1 MAQSAV
7 FGAGCFWHVEEAFR
21 NVRGVL
27 NTTAGYSG
35 GNVKDPTYRDVCS
48 GRTHHA
54 EVVLVEFD
62 SAQVSYDDLLE
73 VFWRE
78 HDPTTPNRQGPDVGE
93 QYRSVIFYR
102 DDAQKAAAIASMER
116 LLGTERF
123 KNRKI
128 VTQIL
133 PAQEFY
139 PAEEYHQRYL
149 EKRAVRACRSC

>member
-1 MAQSAV
+1 MAQSAI

-27 NTTAGYSG
+27 NTTVGYSG
-35 GNVKDPTYRDVCS
+35 GNVKDPTYREVCS

-62 SAQVSYDDLLE
+62 PVQVSYDDLLDI
-73 VFWRE
+73 FWKE

-102 DDAQKAAAIASMER
+102 GDDQKAAAIESRER
-116 LLGTERF
+116 LQHTERF

-149 EKRAVRACRSC
+149 EKRGARTCRSC